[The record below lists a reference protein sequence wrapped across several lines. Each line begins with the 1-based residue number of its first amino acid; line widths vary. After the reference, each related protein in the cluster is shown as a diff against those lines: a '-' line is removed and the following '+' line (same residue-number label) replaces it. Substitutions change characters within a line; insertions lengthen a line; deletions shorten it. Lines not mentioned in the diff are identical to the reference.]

1 MQPASPFD
9 IDCGP
14 KLHSLR
20 LICSKGHDTT
30 VCVQVNAAA
39 KSVHA
44 PVMDP
49 EGKLLDPEGDSQ
61 LRGSYT
67 RNMLKLM
74 ERAGATRP
82 VRDAVDLGCATGA
95 GSCPLRVSSIFN
107 IFSQPP
113 ISPID
118 LLRRRRGHQHC

>member
-1 MQPASPFD
+1 M
-9 IDCGP
+9 
-14 KLHSLR
+14 
-20 LICSKGHDTT
+20 
-30 VCVQVNAAA
+30 QVNAAA

-61 LRGSYT
+61 LRRSYT
-67 RNMLKLM
+67 CNVLKLM

-95 GSCPLRVSSIFN
+95 GSCPLSVSSIFN
-107 IFSQPP
+107 IYSQLP
-113 ISPID
+113 ISPND
-118 LLRRRRGHQHC
+118 LLRQRSGTIIVNRRAVPAHSAAAMFGREGR

>member
-1 MQPASPFD
+1 MLTVVQHCAAFV
-9 IDCGP
+9 
-14 KLHSLR
+14 
-20 LICSKGHDTT
+20 CSKGYDTT
-30 VCVQVNAAA
+30 ICMQVNAAA

-61 LRGSYT
+61 LRRSYT
-67 RNMLKLM
+67 CNVLKLM

-95 GSCPLRVSSIFN
+95 GSCPLSVSSIFN
-107 IFSQPP
+107 IYS
-113 ISPID
+113 
-118 LLRRRRGHQHC
+118 